1 MMDKQT
7 FLENIQQEL
16 PEGVIG
22 SQIIREKRYMID
34 IHPDALTEIARYFY
48 QNLKFRF
55 IIASAFH
62 SKQGFEIMYHF
73 SDDTSG
79 NIINLHVILPRDKPE
94 IESLANMFSGANWI
108 EREIHEILGI
118 TFRNHPEP
126 EKLLSEGN
134 WAEGVYP
141 YRKNFKS

>member
-1 MMDKQT
+1 MDQNT
-7 FLENIQQEL
+7 FLKHIT
-16 PEGVIG
+16 
-22 SQIIREKRYMID
+22 S
-34 IHPDALTEIARYFY
+34 HFPDAVNDTAAIKDKRMTVDIKPSAILRIAGHLYRDLHY
-48 QNLKFRF
+48 RF

-79 NIINLHVILPRDKPE
+79 HIVNLHVVLSQEKPE

-108 EREIHEILGI
+108 EREMHELLGI
-118 TFRNHPEP
+118 IFLNHPEP
-126 EKLLSEGN
+126 EKLLSDGN

-141 YRKNFKS
+141 YRKTFK